1 MSYIEPAP
9 IIHSKDPLASMM
21 KRFHV
26 AAEHLQLD
34 EEIYNILKFGANYE
48 KIIINRTAFTF

>member
-9 IIHSKDPLASMM
+9 IIHSNDPLASMM

-34 EEIYNILKFGANYE
+34 EEIYNVLKSPAK
-48 KIIINRTAFTF
+48 KIIVSLPNFYG

>member
-9 IIHSKDPLASMM
+9 IIDSKDPLASMM

-34 EEIYNILKFGANYE
+34 EEIYNVLKAPAKILS
-48 KIIINRTAFTF
+48 